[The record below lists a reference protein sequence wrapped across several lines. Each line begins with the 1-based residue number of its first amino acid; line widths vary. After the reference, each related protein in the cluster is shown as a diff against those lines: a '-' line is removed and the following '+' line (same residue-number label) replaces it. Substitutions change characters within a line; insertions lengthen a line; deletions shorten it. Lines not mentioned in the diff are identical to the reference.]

1 MGNVIFAIFLCFTKS
16 PVIALIY
23 ENSTKGITVIE
34 SSICVIKMK
43 YYTYLINPSPP
54 NEVGSVVI

>member
-1 MGNVIFAIFLCFTKS
+1 MGNVIFAIFLCLTKS

-23 ENSTKGITVIE
+23 EKSTKGITVIE

-43 YYTYLINPSPP
+43 
-54 NEVGSVVI
+54 

>member
-1 MGNVIFAIFLCFTKS
+1 MGNVIFAIFMFTKS

-23 ENSTKGITVIE
+23 EKSTKGITVIE

-43 YYTYLINPSPP
+43 
-54 NEVGSVVI
+54 

>member
-34 SSICVIKMK
+34 SSMCVIKMK
-43 YYTYLINPSPP
+43 
-54 NEVGSVVI
+54 